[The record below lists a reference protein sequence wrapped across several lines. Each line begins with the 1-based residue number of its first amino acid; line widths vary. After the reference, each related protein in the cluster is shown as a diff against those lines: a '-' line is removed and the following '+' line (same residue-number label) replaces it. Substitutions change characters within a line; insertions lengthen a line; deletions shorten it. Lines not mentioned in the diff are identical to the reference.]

1 MKIII
6 SGGGTGGH
14 IFPAIAVA
22 QELQAQADVTDILF
36 VGAKGRM
43 EMERVPK
50 AGFEIIG
57 LPVSGFQR
65 RLTYK
70 NLLFPFR
77 LLKSMWKANR
87 IIRGFK
93 PDVVV
98 GFGGYASG
106 PVTKAAEWN
115 KVPVV
120 LQEQNSYAGVTNRLL
135 AKRAE
140 KICVAYKGMEKF
152 FQSEKLIFTGNPVRK
167 DISSLNE
174 IKEESHEYFGLV
186 QNKKTV
192 LIFGGSLGAGSLNK
206 AVRHNLKSLNDRD
219 DLQFIWQ
226 VGQYYYDSYKDIEE
240 AKKENVVLLPFIERM
255 DLAYA
260 AADLVVCRAGALTIS
275 ELCLAAKPAILVPSP
290 NVAEDH
296 QTKNAKSLAD
306 VGAAWMIRDDQVVD
320 TLGKQITTILDD
332 TGQLETVSE
341 KIKPFGKP
349 DAAAAIAEVVKT
361 VANARGK
368 GKK

>member
-22 QELQAQADVTDILF
+22 QVLQADAGNEILF
-36 VGAKGRM
+36 VGAEGRM
-43 EMERVPK
+43 EMDRVPK
-50 AGFEIIG
+50 SGFDIIG

-65 RLTYK
+65 RLTAK
-70 NLLFPFR
+70 NLMFPIR
-77 LLKSMWKANR
+77 LVYSLWKANSIVR
-87 IIRGFK
+87 KFK

-106 PVTKAAEWN
+106 PVAKAAEWQ

-120 LQEQNSYAGVTNRLL
+120 LQEQNSYAGVTNKLL
-135 AKRAE
+135 ARKAE
-140 KICVAYKGMEKF
+140 RICVAYEGMEKF
-152 FQSEKLIFTGNPVRK
+152 YDASKILFTGNPVRK
-167 DISSLNE
+167 DIEGLDT

-186 QNKKTV
+186 PNKKTI

-206 AVRHNLKSLNDRD
+206 AVRHNLQKLNNQM

-226 VGQYYYDSYKDIEE
+226 VGSLYYDEYKSTDE
-240 AKKENVVLLPFIERM
+240 AKLQNVMLLPFIERM

-306 VGAAWMIRDDQVVD
+306 KGAARLLRDKDVYAE
-320 TLGKQITTILDD
+320 LGESIISLLQEEEELEEMKM
-332 TGQLETVSE
+332 QLRRLA
-341 KIKPFGKP
+341 KP
-349 DAAAAIAEVVKT
+349 DAARKIAEEVIK
-361 VANARGK
+361 VAATK
-368 GKK
+368 M